1 MIRQRPEKKHRYEL
15 SSNTDCKITQ
25 DFSSCRKGLKSLLEL
40 FDHASINPWT
50 HSLAGRSLGFGAG
63 VLPRCRAPVKAANS
77 ARVGFETA
85 ASPRTDRNIWSCPRV
100 DRRRCQ
106 GRTIWAR
113 LLFGDQ
119 LNGGAYRSLLILI
132 LSAPRLDK
140 ATAGSPSNIWNCQ
153 KYWRLMSSL
162 SLSGTD
168 GFLRTHPS
176 HALSSI
182 NTGRADVTKQ
192 NLENPI

>member
-1 MIRQRPEKKHRYEL
+1 MIINDQTDTWVETPL
-15 SSNTDCKITQ
+15 STLHLIECKISQ
-25 DFSSCRKGLKSLLEL
+25 DTTSCRKGLKSLLEL
-40 FDHASINPWT
+40 LDHASINPCI

-77 ARVGFETA
+77 ARVGFEKA

-119 LNGGAYRSLLILI
+119 LNVGLIVLFLFLFCQHQGWIKQQLNRPETSETVRSIEGWC
-132 LSAPRLDK
+132 RLYLWV
-140 ATAGSPSNIWNCQ
+140 A
-153 KYWRLMSSL
+153 LMV
-162 SLSGTD
+162 
-168 GFLRTHPS
+168 F
-176 HALSSI
+176 
-182 NTGRADVTKQ
+182 
-192 NLENPI
+192 